1 MRINVPDAQVRDA
14 KAAFEGIVR
23 SLDAGIVGLK
33 AAELAERTANA
44 RARAEILNGMA
55 EQVERLKLLLT

>member
-1 MRINVPDAQVRDA
+1 VRINIPDAQVRDA
-14 KAAFEGIVR
+14 KAAFEAIVR
-23 SLDAGIVGLK
+23 TLDTGIAGLR
-33 AAELAERTANA
+33 AAELAERTINA